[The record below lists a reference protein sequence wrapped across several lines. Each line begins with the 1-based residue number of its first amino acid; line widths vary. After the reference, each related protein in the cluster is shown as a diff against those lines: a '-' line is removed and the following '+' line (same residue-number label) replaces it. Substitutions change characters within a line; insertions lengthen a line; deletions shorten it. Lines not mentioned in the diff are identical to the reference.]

1 MTLGVFFALTDA
13 DVSALESCPDDD
25 ARLDLLREEIEERY
39 FESDRDFVAECD
51 KAWEAMHRALG
62 DGSLTLDSTSDPLGN
77 MVLGGQQLSENPD
90 EIMSLKTADQV
101 QRIAAAI
108 SVIDETEFR
117 RRYGAIDSASYD
129 SSPEDAEYSWE
140 WFTVARAFY
149 ERAAAAGRPVLFT
162 VSL

>member
-13 DVSALESCPDDD
+13 DVSALDRCADDD

-62 DGSLTLDSTSDPLGN
+62 DGSLTLESKSDPLAN
-77 MVLGGQQLSENPD
+77 LVLGGRQLSANPD
-90 EIMSLKTADQV
+90 EIMSLKTAEQV
-101 QRIAAAI
+101 AQIAAAI
-108 SVIDETEFR
+108 PAIDEAEFR
-117 RRYGAIDSASYD
+117 RRYDAIDRTSYD
-129 SSPEDAEYSWE
+129 HSQEDADYTWE
-140 WFTVARAFY
+140 WFTIIRDFY